1 MEQTIAN
8 LILLWLCLL
17 QPALLFAAGV
27 LVGRHGFKHALTL
40 VLIKIFGQPPADAEP
55 GQ

>member
-1 MEQTIAN
+1 MDQTIAN
-8 LILLWLCLL
+8 LILAWLCVL
-17 QPALLFAAGV
+17 QPALAFAFGI

-40 VLIKIFGQPPADAEP
+40 ALVKIFGQPPADTEH